1 VNSNVRFKL
10 ERREKRKESIKEKE
24 KKEKETV
31 RLGRLCFNSAHLGCS
46 PRAASPRHTRAR
58 TDGAGRRAPF
68 AWAPRSI
75 SVTATR
81 ARESANAPL
90 RARRVSLAGGAP
102 GSESSSPISSVIER
116 LTVRANHAANAGNL
130 AGGPTKHRRSRGWLR
145 VGLWPLPWV

>member
-1 VNSNVRFKL
+1 
-10 ERREKRKESIKEKE
+10 
-24 KKEKETV
+24 V
-31 RLGRLCFNSAHLGCS
+31 RLGRLSFNSAHLGCNPHAS
-46 PRAASPRHTRAR
+46 PLHWIRGWPTDPWGPRAASPRHTRAR
-58 TDGAGRRAPF
+58 TDGARRLAPF
-68 AWAPRSI
+68 SWAPRSI

-130 AGGPTKHRRSRGWLR
+130 AGGSTKHRGSRGWLR